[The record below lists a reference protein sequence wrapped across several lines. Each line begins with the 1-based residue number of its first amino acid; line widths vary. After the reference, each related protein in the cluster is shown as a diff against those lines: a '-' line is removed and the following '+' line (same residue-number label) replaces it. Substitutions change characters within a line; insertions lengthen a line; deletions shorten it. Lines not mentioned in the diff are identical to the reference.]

1 MIKQQG
7 YVLLLTMV
15 FLTLTAWI
23 TLSVLENG
31 LFLSRLFSQQQQKA
45 DDLLHA
51 ENYLNAV
58 LLENKNALQIKRFFG
73 YRSCA
78 LHLDKA
84 CNDNALQ
91 LSLSIPKT
99 AQLFYYMDYQGD
111 DAERSYWQVNLFYQ
125 HSTQVELELDISV
138 AFEDQ
143 VSSSHFSNPQGE
155 WRFY

>member
-1 MIKQQG
+1 MTKQQG

-23 TLSVLENG
+23 TLSMLENS
-31 LFLSRLFSQQQQKA
+31 LFLSRLFSQQQQKS

-58 LLENKNALQIKRFFG
+58 LLENKNALQIKRPLG
-73 YRSCA
+73 YRTCPPQ
-78 LHLDKA
+78 LDKA
-84 CNDNALQ
+84 CNDNTLQ
-91 LSLSIPKT
+91 LSLNIPKT
-99 AQLFYYMDYQGD
+99 ARLFYYMDYQGD
-111 DAERSYWQVNLFYQ
+111 DAQRSYWQVNLFYQ

-138 AFEDQ
+138 AFEEH
-143 VSSSHFSNPQGE
+143 VPSSHFSNPQGE